1 MIRDNAPIKYDEIVF
16 PVYTVVV
23 RSFINF
29 LFGRRGKILVMYLKK
44 KRAERRRLS
53 GPSISCAP
61 AFSHISV
68 AWKEAGRRRRKMYKS
83 VRSLRV
89 YLNISAR
96 ATMGVA
102 PAAH

>member
-44 KRAERRRLS
+44 ESREKTPFGTIHQLCSRFFTHFSSVER
-53 GPSISCAP
+53 GGTEEKKD
-61 AFSHISV
+61 V
-68 AWKEAGRRRRKMYKS
+68 
-83 VRSLRV
+83 
-89 YLNISAR
+89 
-96 ATMGVA
+96 
-102 PAAH
+102 

>member
-44 KRAERRRLS
+44 GEQREDAFRDH
-53 GPSISCAP
+53 PSAVLP
-61 AFSHISV
+61 LFH
-68 AWKEAGRRRRKMYKS
+68 
-83 VRSLRV
+83 
-89 YLNISAR
+89 
-96 ATMGVA
+96 TFQ
-102 PAAH
+102 